1 MDRVKITYF
10 TDALCVWAYVSQV
23 RMDELKANFK
33 DAAELDSRYFHVFG
47 DVANKIETAWRERGG
62 LAAYRSHVR
71 EIVERFGH
79 VEFHENTWS
88 IDVPKSS
95 MPAHLFLCAIR
106 CAESSGRF
114 APGAGNR
121 AAWAV
126 REAFFRHGRNVSR
139 AKVLLE
145 IAESIGLPVADIEDA
160 IGTGAAHAALGG
172 DLEIARAQSI
182 TASPTL
188 LFNEGRQRL
197 TGNVGYRII
206 EANIRELLERAPGQ
220 LSWC

>member
-1 MDRVKITYF
+1 MELVKITYF
-10 TDALCVWAYVSQV
+10 TDSLCVWAYVSQV

-33 DAAELDSRYFHVFG
+33 DAVEFDSRYFHVFG
-47 DVANKIETAWRERGG
+47 DVENKIEAAWRERGG
-62 LAAYRSHVR
+62 FAAYRRHAR
-71 EIVERFGH
+71 EIVEKFGH
-79 VEFHENTWS
+79 VELHENTWN
-88 IDVPKSS
+88 IDIPKSS

-106 CAESSGRF
+106 CAESSGRV

-121 AAWAV
+121 AAWVV
-126 REAFFRHGRNVSR
+126 REAFFRNGRNVSQ

-145 IAESIGLPVADIEDA
+145 IAESIGLPVVEIENA
-160 IGTGAAHAALGG
+160 MATGAAHAALAS